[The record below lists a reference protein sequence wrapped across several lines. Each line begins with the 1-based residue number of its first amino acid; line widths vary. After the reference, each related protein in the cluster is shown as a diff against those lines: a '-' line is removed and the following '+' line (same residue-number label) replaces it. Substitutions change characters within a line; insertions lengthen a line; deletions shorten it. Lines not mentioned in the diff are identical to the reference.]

1 MLFSDLVP
9 LLPQRATM
17 AAEAQGLSRD
27 GRSGPEPCKG
37 ALARKFSLQSVEPDV
52 LVGLDGVRSSLNPA
66 RTSGSTFYGI
76 VSAEQPCEVCKLRAS
91 RPRSRRARDCIPN
104 CPTGLKAR
112 RVEPGSRDCIVRAP
126 RCIPGSARWFAFLI
140 LLPEISM
147 RIGSLHV
154 LDIGIVIAYLLTVVY
169 IGKRAA
175 AGAKSEEGFF
185 LAGRKLGKLYQF
197 FLNFGN
203 ATEPQGAVSTASF
216 VYQQGAPGSWL
227 SFQTVFMNPYFWF
240 MNVWFRRVRL
250 TTLADLFEDRF
261 ASRGLSMFYAI
272 FQIGVA
278 CVFLGF
284 GNVTAYKIASS
295 LVVKPDATWT
305 APERTAVENYRELKQ
320 LEKQNAASPVAGDA
334 KVKLEMLRDQNARG
348 ELRSYITLLNPLAF
362 YLVFGAV
369 VGTYIVL
376 GGMSGAAINEG
387 LQSILIIVFSLLL
400 IPTGLH
406 AIGGW
411 KALATKVPAHYFDLF
426 GGGAGQFTTWSIVAF
441 LLVAIVQNA
450 GLSHNMGICGSA
462 KNEFAARSGVSG
474 NYLKRFMIIL
484 WAFAGLIAVALFGAG
499 GLSDP
504 DATWGA
510 LSNRLLGPGLIG
522 LMLAGVLAGTM
533 STLAAKALA
542 ISSLFVR
549 NVYRQIWPDISQE
562 RGVFYARCT
571 IVVVLI
577 LGTASALLM
586 GNFYSIVNIV
596 LTVNIPFGAAVLMTF
611 WWRRITAPAVWACVI
626 LSTVVIL
633 VIPWTASAI
642 PGFARDAALAQ
653 VSTNPGTGVYF
664 AAVVHGDPTDLSSAY
679 VAKEGFLNNRFNFEA
694 WLLGKV
700 GVNVA
705 ALVPTERFTL
715 QFFFDGLFPFVVI
728 MVASWLTPQRDPTRV
743 ALFYGRMKTPVGA
756 TPELEAAAIEETR
769 RHPQRFDQT
778 KLLPRSNWEFCKW
791 DRVDTIGFL
800 ACSAL
805 SAVIV
810 AVFVIFLRWA
820 AP

>member
-1 MLFSDLVP
+1 
-9 LLPQRATM
+9 
-17 AAEAQGLSRD
+17 
-27 GRSGPEPCKG
+27 
-37 ALARKFSLQSVEPDV
+37 
-52 LVGLDGVRSSLNPA
+52 
-66 RTSGSTFYGI
+66 
-76 VSAEQPCEVCKLRAS
+76 
-91 RPRSRRARDCIPN
+91 
-104 CPTGLKAR
+104 
-112 RVEPGSRDCIVRAP
+112 
-126 RCIPGSARWFAFLI
+126 
-140 LLPEISM
+140 M

-154 LDIGIVIAYLLTVVY
+154 LDIAIVIAYLVTVVW

-175 AGAKSEEGFF
+175 AAAHNEEGFF

-261 ASRGLSMFYAI
+261 ASRGLSMFYAL
-272 FQIGVA
+272 FQILVA

-295 LVVKPDATWT
+295 LVVKPDASWT
-305 APERTAVENYRELKQ
+305 TTERESVENYRELKQ
-320 LEKQNAASPVAGDA
+320 LEKQNGAAPLAAEA
-334 KVKLEMLRDQNARG
+334 KTRLDLLRDRNARG
-348 ELRSYITLLNPLAF
+348 ELHSYVTLLNPVAF

-387 LQSILIIVFSLLL
+387 LQSVLIIVFSLLL
-400 IPTGLH
+400 IPTGLS

-411 KALATKVPAHYFDLF
+411 KALGEKVPRHFFDLF
-426 GGGAGQFTTWSIVAF
+426 GGGNADQFTTWSIVAF

-462 KNEFAARSGVSG
+462 KNEFAARTGVSG

-484 WAFAGLIAVALFGAG
+484 WAFAGLIAVAAFGAG

-549 NVYRQIWPDISQE
+549 NVYRQIWPDISQQ

-571 IVVVLI
+571 IVVVLV

-586 GNFYSIVNIV
+586 GSFYSIVNIV

-611 WWRRITAPAVWACVI
+611 WWRRITAPAVWACVL
-626 LSTVVIL
+626 LSTFVIL

-642 PGFARDAALAQ
+642 PAFARSATLAQ
-653 VSTNPGTGVYF
+653 VSAKAGTGVYF
-664 AAVVHGDPTDLSSAY
+664 ASVVHDDPADLASPY
-679 VAKEGFLNNRFNFEA
+679 VAKEGFLNNRLNVEA
-694 WLLGKV
+694 WLIGKC
-700 GVNVA
+700 GVDVA
-705 ALVPTERFTL
+705 AMSPTERFTL
-715 QFFFDGLFPFVVI
+715 QFFFDALFPFVVI
-728 MVASWLTPQRDPTRV
+728 VVVSRLTPRGDPERIAV
-743 ALFYGRMKTPVGA
+743 FYGRMKTPVGA
-756 TPELEAAAIEETR
+756 TPELETAAVEETR
-769 RHPQRFDQT
+769 RNPTRFDDT

-791 DRVDTIGFL
+791 DRIDTIGFL
-800 ACSAL
+800 ICSAL
-805 SAVIV
+805 SGAIV
-810 AVFVIFLRWA
+810 LIFLGLLHWA